1 VEVAGS
7 NEVTSYQ
14 RESSG
19 IYPNI
24 LGIDFHFIITNS
36 RQKKFISCWNFQ
48 VEKIGEGRE
57 QGNGSH

>member
-24 LGIDFHFIITNS
+24 LGIDLNFIC
-36 RQKKFISCWNFQ
+36 KKFPS
-48 VEKIGEGRE
+48 EKNLSVVGIFKWKK
-57 QGNGSH
+57 